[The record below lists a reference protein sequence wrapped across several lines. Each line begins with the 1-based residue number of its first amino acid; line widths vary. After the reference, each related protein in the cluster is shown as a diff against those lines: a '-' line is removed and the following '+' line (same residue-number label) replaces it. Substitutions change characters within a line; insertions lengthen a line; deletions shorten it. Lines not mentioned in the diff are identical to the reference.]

1 MNEMIP
7 YSAERALAKHSRENY
22 TLSLCG
28 AELTLKRGTD
38 FDNPEQ
44 SNGRKAFKQPILLK
58 AGAEKIAF
66 GFGLLQQYEMVN
78 CVERYDQNG
87 AYFAYTVRCDLVKLG
102 PNGEK
107 IVVSNSYG
115 HANSAESRNGF
126 KSGPDA
132 ANGSI
137 KMAQKRALV
146 GAALAISGLSDLF
159 TQDIENDS
167 FMKSAE
173 NITKVKDFE
182 NDSFMKSAENITKV
196 KDDDPI
202 SSKQIQRI
210 YAIAG
215 SKGLTT
221 PEAKQLIISL
231 GFASTKDIKQKDYDS
246 VCKAIEDAGK

>member
-1 MNEMIP
+1 MNELMI
-7 YSAERALAKHSRENY
+7 YEASRALAKHSRENY

-44 SNGRKAFKQPILLK
+44 GNGRKAFKQPILLK

-78 CVERYDQNG
+78 CDERYEQGG
-87 AYFAYTVRCDLVKLG
+87 AYYAYTVRCDLVKLG

-159 TQDIENDS
+159 TQDIENDT
-167 FMKSAE
+167 FMKAAE
-173 NITKVKDFE
+173 AITKVR
-182 NDSFMKSAENITKV
+182 
-196 KDDDPI
+196 DDDPI

-210 YAIAG
+210 YALAG

-246 VCKAIEDAGK
+246 VCKAIEEAGK

>member
-1 MNEMIP
+1 MNDMIP

-44 SNGRKAFKQPILLK
+44 GNGRKAFKQPILLK

-78 CVERYDQNG
+78 CTERYDQNG

-107 IVVSNSYG
+107 IVVSNSFG

-159 TQDIENDS
+159 TQDIENDA

-173 NITKVKDFE
+173 AITKVR
-182 NDSFMKSAENITKV
+182 
-196 KDDDPI
+196 DDDPI

-210 YAIAG
+210 YALAG

-231 GFASTKDIKQKDYDS
+231 GFASTKDIKQRDYDS
-246 VCKAIEDAGK
+246 VCKAIEEAGK

>member
-173 NITKVKDFE
+173 NITKVKD
-182 NDSFMKSAENITKV
+182 
-196 KDDDPI
+196 DDPI

>member
-1 MNEMIP
+1 MEQMIV
-7 YSAERALAKHSRENY
+7 YEASRALAESTKGNY
-22 TLSLCG
+22 SLMLG
-28 AELTLKRGTD
+28 QNNVQLKRGVD

-66 GFGLLQQYEMVN
+66 GFGLLQQYEMVS
-78 CVERYDQNG
+78 CVERYDANG
-87 AYFAYTVRCDLVKLG
+87 SYFAYTVRCDLVKLG

-173 NITKVKDFE
+173 NITK
-182 NDSFMKSAENITKV
+182 A

-210 YAIAG
+210 YALAG

-221 PEAKQLIISL
+221 PEAKRLIISL
-231 GFASTKDIKQKDYDS
+231 GFTSTKDIKQKDYDS
-246 VCKAIEDAGK
+246 VCKAIEEAAVK

>member
-173 NITKVKDFE
+173 NITKVKD
-182 NDSFMKSAENITKV
+182 
-196 KDDDPI
+196 DDPI

-231 GFASTKDIKQKDYDS
+231 GYASTKDIKQKDYDS
-246 VCKAIEDAGK
+246 VCKAIEEAGKNG